1 MRALILFTLMLSVP
15 ASASAQFSDILR
27 KVDPNKARKA
37 VNVARA
43 ATDSYDEQEEVAIGR
58 VVAARVLSN
67 YPLSKNK
74 KLQRYVT
81 MVGQTVAAYSERPS
95 LDWHF
100 IVLESDVVNAFA
112 APGGYIFVTTGAIEQ
127 MNSEAE
133 LAAVLG
139 HEIAHVNEK
148 HVLQA
153 VKRGNVFSASL
164 DFAADGVANAGL
176 TDEMG
181 EKIGQIAF
189 DKLFSSGFSRKD
201 ELEADRTG
209 VDLAAAAGYR
219 SASYLDFLTALDK
232 LAGSNSSSFR
242 QLGSTHP
249 KPADRIKSVQASV
262 SNEGELVDGRWKSA
276 GR

>member
-1 MRALILFTLMLSVP
+1 MKRTLTIAVLLTAIP
-15 ASASAQFSDILR
+15 AVASAQVSDWLK
-27 KVDPNKARKA
+27 KVDPRKA
-37 VNVARA
+37 VSVAKA
-43 ATDSYDEQEEVAIGR
+43 ATDSYDEEEEVAIGR
-58 VVAARVLSN
+58 VVAARVLAN
-67 YPLSKNK
+67 YPLSENT
-74 KLQRYVT
+74 KLQKYVT

-100 IVLESDVVNAFA
+100 IVLDSELVNAFA
-112 APGGYIFVTTGAIEQ
+112 APGGYVFVTTGALSQ
-127 MNSEAE
+127 MSSEAE

-153 VKRGNVFSASL
+153 VKRGNVVSASL
-164 DFAADGVANAGL
+164 DFAADGVANGGI

-181 EKIGQIAF
+181 EKIGQLAF

-209 VDLAAAAGYR
+209 VQLASSAGYR
-219 SASYLDFLTALDK
+219 SASYLDFLRALDR

-249 KPADRIKSVQASV
+249 KPGDRITSVEGAV
-262 SNEGELVDGRWKSA
+262 SNDGELVDSRWKSSA
-276 GR
+276 R